1 MSDADVVRRN
11 LDKQREYYGELFGE
25 RVRRLVV
32 GYDISQAQLAEVL
45 GVSAPMLSQVMSGRR
60 QKMAN
65 PAVWARLVML
75 ERSLQT
81 AQGDP
86 QLRDRLVEVREA
98 TAAAAVLGAAAPGPD
113 SIVAGLREC
122 YPPRCST
129 SARTWWPTS
138 RTSSPSCW
146 CGLRVR
152 RPDSLDLGVA
162 AVRGGDTEL
171 CGRSRSPRLPT
182 GNPARTSVNEEI
194 STWR

>member
-1 MSDADVVRRN
+1 VSDADVVRRN

-98 TAAAAVLGAAAPGPD
+98 TAAAAVLGAAAPGQHRRG
-113 SIVAGLREC
+113 SAGVL
-122 YPPRCST
+122 PPRG
-129 SARTWWPTS
+129 AQ
-138 RTSSPSCW
+138 
-146 CGLRVR
+146 RVR
-152 RPDSLDLGVA
+152 VPGGRRLARARP
-162 AVRGGDTEL
+162 AVGAGCASDALIVWT
-171 CGRSRSPRLPT
+171 
-182 GNPARTSVNEEI
+182 
-194 STWR
+194 

>member
-1 MSDADVVRRN
+1 VSDADVVRRN

-122 YPPRCST
+122 YPPGG
-129 SARTWWPTS
+129 AQ
-138 RTSSPSCW
+138 
-146 CGLRVR
+146 RVR
-152 RPDSLDLGVA
+152 VPGGRRLARARP
-162 AVRGGDTEL
+162 AVGAGCASDALIVWT
-171 CGRSRSPRLPT
+171 
-182 GNPARTSVNEEI
+182 
-194 STWR
+194 